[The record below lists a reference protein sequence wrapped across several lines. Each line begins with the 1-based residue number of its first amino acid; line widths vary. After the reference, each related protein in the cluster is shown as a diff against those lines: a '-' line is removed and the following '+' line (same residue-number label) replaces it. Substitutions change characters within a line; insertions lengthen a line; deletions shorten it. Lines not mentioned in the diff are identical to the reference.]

1 MRDNYIIE
9 IQRALRREKLRRLLA
24 TLTRIEQTV
33 EIMRREVMRQ
43 LASSYRV

>member
-24 TLTRIEQTV
+24 ALTAIERAA
-33 EIMRREVMRQ
+33 EELRREVMRQ
-43 LASSYRV
+43 LALSYRV